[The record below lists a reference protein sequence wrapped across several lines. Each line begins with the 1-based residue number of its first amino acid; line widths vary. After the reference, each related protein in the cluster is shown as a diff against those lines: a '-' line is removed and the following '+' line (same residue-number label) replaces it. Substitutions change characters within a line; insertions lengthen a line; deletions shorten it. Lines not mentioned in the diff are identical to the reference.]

1 MNTLTTSKL
10 DSPICIIQYQ
20 YINNIDKGNELLRWN
35 RVVFYSHIWVIEET
49 KLVIHQNKWSVNHNK
64 PYFFIDTKQSFG
76 TFVCIPF
83 LIHLSNLTIRYLFFV
98 FTQMEPDTKITT
110 WQLNKFNHILRL
122 GKSGLFISQAETHGQ
137 ILKIC
142 RVNFRFETPK
152 QNI

>member
-1 MNTLTTSKL
+1 MFFNQKWT
-10 DSPICIIQYQ
+10 
-20 YINNIDKGNELLRWN
+20 INVKSSS
-35 RVVFYSHIWVIEET
+35 FYSHIWVMEEI

-83 LIHLSNLTIRYLFFV
+83 LIYLSILTIIYLFFV

-142 RVNFRFETPK
+142 RVNFRFETRK

>member
-1 MNTLTTSKL
+1 MNISTTSKL
-10 DSPICIIQYQ
+10 YRFI
-20 YINNIDKGNELLRWN
+20 IDKGYVFNQEWTIN
-35 RVVFYSHIWVIEET
+35 VKSSSFYSHIWVMEEI

-83 LIHLSNLTIRYLFFV
+83 LIYLSILTIIYLFFG
-98 FTQMEPDTKITT
+98 TQMEPDTKLRT

>member
-1 MNTLTTSKL
+1 MNILTTSKFIDVIDECYVL
-10 DSPICIIQYQ
+10 NQKWT
-20 YINNIDKGNELLRWN
+20 NNVKSSS
-35 RVVFYSHIWVIEET
+35 FYSHIWVIEEI
-49 KLVIHQNKWSVNHNK
+49 KCVIHQIKWSVTHNK

-83 LIHLSNLTIRYLFFV
+83 LIYLSILTIIYLFFV

-142 RVNFRFETPK
+142 RVNFRFETLK